1 MPAAVNIMSLIV
13 ISLVACLASGLT
25 LFSGFGLGT
34 LLMPAFALFFP
45 AELAVG
51 MTAVV
56 HFANNLFKLVLL
68 GRHAERGSVLR
79 FGLPAVIAAF
89 AGAKALVW
97 LSGLQPL
104 IAYRFAG
111 RTFEIMPVNASI
123 AALLLLFVVLELS
136 PRFADL
142 KVPPRF
148 MAVGGLLSGFFGGLS
163 GHQGVLRSAFLV
175 KAGLTKE
182 QFIATGVVIA
192 CLIDVTRLSVYA
204 RNLSRAG
211 IAENAALIAVACAS
225 AFVGAF
231 FGARVL
237 EKVTMRTV
245 QRSVAGGL
253 VLIAFALG
261 AGFI

>member
-1 MPAAVNIMSLIV
+1 MESLMPIVV

-56 HFANNLFKLVLL
+56 HFANNLFKLALL
-68 GRHAERGSVLR
+68 GRQAERGTVLR
-79 FGLPAVIAAF
+79 FGLPAIIAAF

-104 IAYRFAG
+104 ISYRLAG
-111 RTFEIMPVNASI
+111 RTFEVVPVNAAI
-123 AALLLLFVVLELS
+123 AALLLLFVVLEFS

-142 KVPPRF
+142 KVPPRY
-148 MAVGGLLSGFFGGLS
+148 MPVGGLLSGFFGGLS

-175 KAGLTKE
+175 RAGLSKE

-204 RNLSRAG
+204 NNFSRSG
-211 IAENAALIAVACAS
+211 LAENAALIAAACAS
-225 AFVGAF
+225 AFAGAFVGA
-231 FGARVL
+231 RLL
-237 EKVTMRTV
+237 EKVTMRAV
-245 QRSVAGGL
+245 QRVVAGGL
-253 VLIAFALG
+253 IMIALALG
-261 AGFI
+261 AGLI